1 MNEFDIIEALLRS
14 IRELL
19 YYNIIIDYIV
29 YHHSGINKS
38 WFLLIFFSFS
48 FFFMINTIINY
59 KNIIII

>member
-38 WFLLIFFSFS
+38 
-48 FFFMINTIINY
+48 
-59 KNIIII
+59 